1 MPKKRDYTVGRG
13 RPPTDSQFQPG
24 KSGNPKGRPRGSKNL
39 ATIVQEELKRR
50 VGVVENGKQKRIT
63 KGRAAVAQVSNAA
76 AKGDLK
82 AFQALMN
89 AQKHLQAAE
98 EPSSDRRDPVFDTA
112 DHAATIE
119 NIVRRI
125 RAMDPPED
133 PHPRTTDNAESPPE
147 PSSDANNQENDE

>member
-13 RPPTDSQFQPG
+13 RPPVDTQFQSG

-39 ATIVQEELKRR
+39 ATIVNEELKRR

-63 KGRAAVAQVSNAA
+63 KGRAAVAQVANAA

-82 AFQALMN
+82 AFQALAN
-89 AQKHLQAAE
+89 AQKNFQAAE
-98 EPSSDRRDPVFDTA
+98 EPLSDRRDPVFDTA
-112 DHAATIE
+112 DHLATIK

-133 PHPRTTDNAESPPE
+133 PQAPTTETA
-147 PSSDANNQENDE
+147 DALRETPKDATKKENDA